1 MTFENLHF
9 SQIGESY
16 VGQGKVGQYGVMVQ
30 QNKSGLWVMQ
40 VIDKGSNFLTSKF
53 TNTWDDEQSH
63 PMTVEG
69 VNQVLEKISR
79 HSNVI

>member
-1 MTFENLHF
+1 MTFEDFRF
-9 SQIGESY
+9 SQIEKTTT
-16 VGQGKVGQYGVMVQ
+16 GQLSVGQYRVMIE

-79 HSNVI
+79 HSNDI